1 MSVVVQFP
9 GTRFAPVEVP
19 AGAELARHLDV
30 HNAPVL
36 FGCRTGVC
44 GTCAAVVEGEHAPAS
59 ADELEV
65 LDIEWEGVAGAR
77 LLCQLRPRAGLA
89 VRRVLGKRA

>member
-1 MSVVVQFP
+1 MSVAVHFP
-9 GTRFAPVEVP
+9 GTRFASVQVP
-19 AGAELARHLDV
+19 EGAELARFLDV

-44 GTCAAVVEGEHAPAS
+44 GTCAAVVAGDTAPVS
-59 ADELEV
+59 DDEREV

-77 LLCQLRPRAGLA
+77 LVCQLRPRADLT
-89 VRRVLGKRA
+89 VLRVLGKGA